1 MSISYRETSGSDL
14 RIFPSG
20 KVWNFVKS
28 QNKTILRQKRPVSS
42 CLGPE
47 CGAFIKMANR
57 PEIPDSYPFKSHLLA
72 LQPLSLLFRHEKNH
86 FHKNDPKNIN
96 HDKTFFCYL
105 VYIKMWNCV
114 WLELKLH
121 AALNPYYQHDIRR
134 HELTHE
140 NFMLRQIQRNDVIN
154 NKKHRKNCK
163 SWPAQV
169 SHEYVPCHK
178 IDKSKS
184 KESVG

>member
-72 LQPLSLLFRHEKNH
+72 LQPLSLLFRHEKMTSIRI
-86 FHKNDPKNIN
+86 KL
-96 HDKTFFCYL
+96 FFCYL

-121 AALNPYYQHDIRR
+121 AALNPYYQHDTRR

-140 NFMLRQIQRNDVIN
+140 NFI
-154 NKKHRKNCK
+154 
-163 SWPAQV
+163 
-169 SHEYVPCHK
+169 Y
-178 IDKSKS
+178 
-184 KESVG
+184 

>member
-28 QNKTILRQKRPVSS
+28 QNKTILRQERPVSS

-121 AALNPYYQHDIRR
+121 AAFKPILPTWYWWHK
-134 HELTHE
+134 LTHE
-140 NFMLRQIQRNDVIN
+140 NFI
-154 NKKHRKNCK
+154 C
-163 SWPAQV
+163 
-169 SHEYVPCHK
+169 
-178 IDKSKS
+178 
-184 KESVG
+184 

>member
-72 LQPLSLLFRHEKNH
+72 LQPLSLLFRHEKIILT
-86 FHKNDPKNIN
+86 KMTLEKQT
-96 HDKTFFCYL
+96 DKTDT
-105 VYIKMWNCV
+105 K
-114 WLELKLH
+114 K
-121 AALNPYYQHDIRR
+121 QH
-134 HELTHE
+134 
-140 NFMLRQIQRNDVIN
+140 
-154 NKKHRKNCK
+154 K
-163 SWPAQV
+163 
-169 SHEYVPCHK
+169 
-178 IDKSKS
+178 
-184 KESVG
+184 